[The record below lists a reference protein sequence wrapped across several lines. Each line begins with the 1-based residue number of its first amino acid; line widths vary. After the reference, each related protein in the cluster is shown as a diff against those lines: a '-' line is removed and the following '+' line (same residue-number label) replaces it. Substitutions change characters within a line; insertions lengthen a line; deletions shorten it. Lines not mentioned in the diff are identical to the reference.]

1 MRSLTQ
7 KLLIA
12 FLAVSLAG
20 TLVTAIFASRQ
31 TADEFSRY
39 ASEQRLASLI
49 TGLTYFYQ
57 LNGEWVG
64 VVESGLILEPTTTQP
79 TGKPGQTRTILVDN
93 SGQVVISGVGYEL
106 GQQVSTEE
114 LAQGFPIEVDGQV
127 VGALLAPPD
136 TLVMRPLETAFLSRV
151 NQALVVGAVGATL
164 VALVLGILLART
176 LTRPIREL
184 TFATRAVAKG
194 DLTQQVPVHSQDE
207 LGELTVAFNQMSIDL
222 SYAQE
227 LRRQMTADIAHE
239 LRTPLSII
247 SGYIESL
254 RDGRLPATSETFDI
268 VYDEIQH
275 LSRLVQDL
283 RTLSLAEA
291 GELRLSH
298 QLTAPK
304 ELLVNTAAAYA
315 REVQER
321 NVTLQIKT
329 SPELPEIDVD
339 PHRMTQ
345 VLGNLVSNAL
355 RYTPDG
361 GLIVLEATAPS
372 ENELR
377 FIISD
382 NGMGINPVDLPH
394 VFDRFYRGDSSRQL
408 DDGESGLGLAIAKSI
423 VEIHGGTISVKSVH
437 GKGTAF
443 VISIPTNLE

>member
-194 DLTQQVPVHSQDE
+194 DLAQQVPVHSQDE